1 MGAMGM
7 DHTKGK
13 ERDDSKQNRR
23 EFLVEV
29 GKVTGAVGLTSIW
42 PTLPAFGGGTTRGE
56 DKYFVAT
63 HLVPGPSPI
72 AEPYEPLH
80 GGQFTGPTMTLSPD
94 PLVRYRWQHTDA
106 DDALQYYILR
116 PATVSTS
123 TPQAFK
129 GLQSACAESC
139 NITVQGTGDIRF
151 DFGTE
156 SAAWIEFDSSDLTGK
171 VEMGVSEF
179 NAPANENAIAAPE
192 RIGNTYRLKL
202 NPEYY
207 EGVRFGWIY
216 IHSFS
221 GKPWHISAVRLVCQT
236 KPTNYNGSFS
246 CSDPMLTRIWYT
258 GAYTVKLNLLKNYF
272 GAILMERGDRI
283 SWTGDAHIAQSTSMV
298 AFGNWGFV
306 KKNLAVTAND
316 DNHIASYAL
325 YWVLSLVD
333 YYHYTGD
340 ETTLQQ
346 YISNVQAKLT
356 QAKNMFD
363 HPEIVFYGWD
373 DRLGGFI
380 KYGNHESREAYRMLF
395 VETCRRFA
403 WAMGAIGHNA
413 LQEQYEQMARQH
425 EESIQAK
432 PNWVRDV
439 GIFAASDATN
449 ADVPTAAQE
458 KLLYQRDFANPVER
472 ISLSPFNEYFI
483 IEAMGRM
490 NWTDQA
496 LQTVLEDWGGQ
507 IEYGGTTFFECYWP
521 SWNAVVAKNGP
532 IPSCLA
538 GPTSLCHPWSTGC
551 TTWLTEYVA
560 GIKPTAPGFSTVDI
574 TPHPGRLLTSVAADA
589 PTPHGVIHAS
599 FDFKRGT
606 ADVVIP
612 QGVKARIGVP
622 KLERTITAIRVNGQ
636 TAWSGSY
643 QSVAGISGAT
653 ESGDWIYFTS
663 VQPGRY
669 TFDISYHGRTP
680 AYVPQPLVYSV
691 KVSGQDDKTS
701 GNWGGVYGG
710 DGYVLFDYDGD
721 GKAKES
727 LPSYVESVTC
737 SSGRYVQWPTSGHDP
752 RALAPD
758 RSNKG
763 LRVAGA
769 YYSHPL
775 SWKEGKENLYA
786 TSSKPWG
793 WGQATMYVDIRLKH
807 AHHYRLALYAVDFD
821 RKGRQQTVDIYSL
834 PSLVLAAPVQMISS
848 FEKGKYLIFDCHDS
862 VRLRI
867 NAVRG
872 PDAVVSGL
880 FFDPLSTD

>member
-1 MGAMGM
+1 M
-7 DHTKGK
+7 DHSQGK
-13 ERDDSKQNRR
+13 EGNDGRTNRR
-23 EFLVEV
+23 EFLVEI
-29 GKVTGAVGLTSIW
+29 GKVTGAVGLTNML
-42 PTLPAFGGGTTRGE
+42 PVLPAFGGRTARGG
-56 DKYFVAT
+56 DQYFVTT
-63 HLVPGPSPI
+63 HLVAGASPI

-80 GGQFTGPTMTLSPD
+80 GGQFTGPAVTLSPD
-94 PLVRYRWQHTDA
+94 PLVRYRWQHTNA
-106 DDALQYYILR
+106 DDWLQYYILR
-116 PATVSTS
+116 PATVSTPAPS
-123 TPQAFK
+123 AFK
-129 GLQSACAESC
+129 GVQSACGELC
-139 NITVQGTGDIRF
+139 DITVQGTGEIRF

-156 SAAWIEFDSSDLTGK
+156 SAAWMEFDSSDMAGK

-202 NPEYY
+202 NSEYY

-216 IHSFS
+216 IRSFS
-221 GKPWHISAVRLVCQT
+221 GKPWHISAVRLICQI

-298 AFGNWGFV
+298 AFGDWDFV

-325 YWVLSLVD
+325 YWVLSLMD
-333 YYHYTGD
+333 YYRYTGD
-340 ETTLQQ
+340 RATLQQ
-346 YISNVQAKLT
+346 YISNVQSKLT
-356 QAKNMFD
+356 QANNRFD

-395 VETCRRFA
+395 IETCRRFA
-403 WAMGAIGHNA
+403 WAMETISNKA
-413 LQEQYEQMARQH
+413 LQTQYEQIAQQH
-425 EESIQAK
+425 AEQIQSR
-432 PNWVRDV
+432 PDWVRDV
-439 GIFAASDATN
+439 GIFAATDAIN
-449 ADVPTAAQE
+449 AGVPTAAQE
-458 KLLYQRDFANPVER
+458 KLLYQRDYADPVER
-472 ISLSPFNEYFI
+472 ISLSPFNEYFVI
-483 IEAMGRM
+483 DAMGRM

-507 IEYGGTTFFECYWP
+507 IEFGGTTFFECYWP
-521 SWNAVVAKNGP
+521 SWNAIIPRNGP

-560 GIKPTAPGFSTVDI
+560 GITPTAPGFSTVDI
-574 TPHPGRLLTSVAADA
+574 TPHPGRLLTQVSADA
-589 PTPHGVIHAS
+589 PTPHGVIHTS
-599 FDFKRGT
+599 FDFKRGA
-606 ADVVIP
+606 ADIVIP
-612 QGVKARIGVP
+612 PGIKARIGAP
-622 KLERTITAIRVNGQ
+622 KLERTIASIRVSGQ
-636 TAWSGSY
+636 LAWNGSY
-643 QSVAGISGAT
+643 QSVTGISGAID
-653 ESGDWIYFTS
+653 SGEWIYFTG
-663 VQPGRY
+663 VQPGKY
-669 TFDISYHGRTP
+669 TFDISYRGQTP
-680 AYVPQPLVYSV
+680 AYVPQPLIYSV

-701 GNWGGVYGG
+701 GNWGGKYGK
-710 DGYVLFDYDGD
+710 DGYVLFDYDGN
-721 GKAKES
+721 GKPKES
-727 LPSYVESVTC
+727 LPGYVESVTC
-737 SSGRYVQWPTSGHDP
+737 HSGRYVQWSDGSNGP

-758 RSNKG
+758 RSNSG
-763 LRVAGA
+763 QRIAAA

-775 SWKEGKENLYA
+775 SWKAEKENLYA

-807 AHHYRLALYAVDFD
+807 ARHYLLALYAVDFD
-821 RKGRQQTVDIYSL
+821 RKGRQETVDIYNS
-834 PSLVLAAPVQMISS
+834 PSLVLAAPVQRISS
-848 FEKGKYLIFDCHDS
+848 FEKGKYLIFDCRDS

-872 PDAVVSGL
+872 PDAVLSGI
-880 FFDPLSTD
+880 FFDPLDKD